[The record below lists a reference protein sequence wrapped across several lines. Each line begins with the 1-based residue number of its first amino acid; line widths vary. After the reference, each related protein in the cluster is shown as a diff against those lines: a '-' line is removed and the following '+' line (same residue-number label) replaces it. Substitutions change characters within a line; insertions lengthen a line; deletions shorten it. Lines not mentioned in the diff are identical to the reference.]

1 MLSYFSSFY
10 NSNTY
15 NKETVSPLLT
25 SISAQ
30 SEFSKVK
37 DLFEKCL
44 ENLSL
49 DGSCDN
55 ILTPIFMYFD
65 YNQKNNFSNNLISY
79 MKFQMNENI
88 KFLNQSAQLMLH
100 FVSSSY
106 QKFQSISEYYLSSI
120 NEIINTNKDEKEM
133 INSIF
138 PFNIFIYCID
148 TLNDDDFLYQ
158 KDIFQKEMDKFD
170 FNYKITSIVFFI
182 IHNKDYP
189 ININMISATDN
200 IDIFKLI
207 AFNGKDDLFI
217 SKKKQKNYFEKLY
230 NNYMHNFDILLTNR
244 IDPKISKDSF
254 EIFLFMNEYIF
265 LYLCCDSN
273 KIILNNIIQTK
284 IEPIE
289 YNIKSLILLKKIFK
303 IEKNE
308 DLLKIIKDYLEDNNN
323 TLIKNLLQ
331 NANNFRKL
339 IHDFYENI
347 EKFTTY
353 FQIMIKSIMLY
364 FFTIYP
370 DICEMISLSTDILN
384 LIMDNLSYDNV
395 YDLMNFFLFSKCKNF
410 YITLKHLEIN
420 VEALCLNCLTNIL
433 KQRLNYK
440 KKFTYS
446 IFFSLLTGRNLAE
459 NIETIDDENFIVF
472 KTFINYFNESDIKM
486 ENIYDNMVCLKIFYE
501 IIFNII
507 RNVDSPSRFIY
518 FLQINFVTFK
528 SCHQKYIEF
537 LSTNNKSENKG
548 LIFEDYKKMFEKYE
562 NFINDIKLKIS
573 NEGLDIKYSNSIDIL
588 SIINKCSFK
597 NDEKI
602 MINNNYSIFGGD
614 SEKFIISTLH
624 SFDSY
629 NIFIK

>member
-1 MLSYFSSFY
+1 MLGYFSSFY
-10 NSNTY
+10 NSKSY
-15 NKETVSPLLT
+15 NKETVSPLLI

-37 DLFEKCL
+37 DLFEKCV

-49 DGSCDN
+49 DGSCDD
-55 ILTPIFMYFD
+55 ILNPIFLDFD
-65 YNQKNNFSNNLISY
+65 NNQKKNFSNNLISY
-79 MKFQMNENI
+79 MKFQMNDKI

-120 NEIINTNKDEKEM
+120 NQIIEANENEKEM
-133 INSIF
+133 ISLVF

-148 TLNDDDFLYQ
+148 TLNNDDFLYQ

-170 FNYKITSIVFFI
+170 FTYKLTSIVFFI
-182 IHNKDYP
+182 IHNRDYP
-189 ININMISATDN
+189 IDINIISATDN

-207 AFNGKDDLFI
+207 VFNGKDDLFI
-217 SKKKQKNYFEKLY
+217 SKKKQQNYFEKLY
-230 NNYMHNFDILLTNR
+230 KNFIHNFDILLNNR
-244 IDPKISKDSF
+244 IDPKISKETF

-273 KIILNNIIQTK
+273 KIILNNFIKTNK
-284 IEPIE
+284 EPIE
-289 YNIKSLILLKKIFK
+289 YNEKSLILLKKLFK

-308 DLLKIIKDYLEDNNN
+308 DLLKIIKDYLEDNNTILKN
-323 TLIKNLLQ
+323 NLLQ

-339 IHDFYENI
+339 IYDFCDNI
-347 EKFTTY
+347 EKLTTY

-370 DICEMISLSTDILN
+370 DICEMISLSTDIIN
-384 LIMDNLSYDNV
+384 LIMDKMSYDNA
-395 YDLMNFFLFSKCKNF
+395 YDLMILFLFSKSKNF
-410 YITLKHLEIN
+410 YLTLKHLEVN

-446 IFFSLLTGRNLAE
+446 IFFSLLSGRSLAE
-459 NIETIDDENFIVF
+459 NIDEISDENFIVF
-472 KTFINYFNESDIKM
+472 YNFINYFNTSDISM
-486 ENIYDNMVCLKIFYE
+486 DNIYDNFVCLKIFYE
-501 IIFNII
+501 IIFNVI
-507 RNVDSPSRFIY
+507 RNIDSPSRFIY
-518 FLQINFVTFK
+518 YLLINFGTFK
-528 SCHQKYIEF
+528 SCHQKYFEF
-537 LSTNNKSENKG
+537 LSNNNKNENKG
-548 LIFEDYKKMFEKYE
+548 LIFEEYKKIYEKYE
-562 NFINDIKLKIS
+562 NFVNDIKLKIS
-573 NEGLDIKYSNSIDIL
+573 NEGLDIKYSHNYDII

-597 NDEKI
+597 NDENI
-602 MINNNYSIFGGD
+602 TINNTFTIFDGD

-629 NIFIK
+629 SIFL